1 MFFSQ
6 WLRRW
11 HLVLPSAVN
20 HQDYQHLSSPI
31 PSTAWREMDC
41 RAVFVRKRREEKK
54 KIPILS
60 STRLPAY
67 LLVYYQL
74 NQRPW
79 LSHNAPV
86 IRNEKKT
93 AFWSWW
99 IVCCSLAPSSS
110 WGWAGAAT
118 GVVWLSWLPVP
129 CLIFRSKKKRER
141 EREWREHEHK
151 LPVFLCRPSLF
162 SLSLLF
168 FIFFAVGC
176 GFSRPGVDEK
186 CVNPITSSWSLESNW
201 KRSSD
206 TRKSRRRGSGS
217 EMKNWGKPHQS
228 FFGCYCQH
236 IFIIIYTWAPFIS
249 ASISHDNR
257 EECFH
262 S

>member
-1 MFFSQ
+1 
-6 WLRRW
+6 
-11 HLVLPSAVN
+11 
-20 HQDYQHLSSPI
+20 
-31 PSTAWREMDC
+31 MDC
-41 RAVFVRKRREEKK
+41 RAVFVRKRREKK

-141 EREWREHEHK
+141 ERMAWTRTQTAG
-151 LPVFLCRPSLF
+151 VFVSTKPLF
-162 SLSLLF
+162 SLLVIFYF
-168 FIFFAVGC
+168 FCRRLWIQQTRCRRKV
-176 GFSRPGVDEK
+176 R
-186 CVNPITSSWSLESNW
+186 ESYHVVM
-201 KRSSD
+201 
-206 TRKSRRRGSGS
+206 KSRKQLEAQQRYKK
-217 EMKNWGKPHQS
+217 EQ
-228 FFGCYCQH
+228 
-236 IFIIIYTWAPFIS
+236 
-249 ASISHDNR
+249 
-257 EECFH
+257 EERQRIRNEELR
-262 S
+262 